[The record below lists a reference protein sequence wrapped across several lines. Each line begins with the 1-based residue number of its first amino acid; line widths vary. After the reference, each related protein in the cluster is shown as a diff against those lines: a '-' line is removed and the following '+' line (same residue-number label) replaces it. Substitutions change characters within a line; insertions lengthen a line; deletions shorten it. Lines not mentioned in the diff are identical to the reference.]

1 MPVRLSGA
9 LSGVIVAAVVVPQ
22 ALARPDSGA
31 QPSSFEGRPKVSL
44 QASLGADFGRS
55 HDRWRQRTV
64 SAFTAVEVLPPA
76 SRSYSIRVVPKPK
89 GRFMIVEVDPWPHAN
104 R

>member
-9 LSGVIVAAVVVPQ
+9 LLGLIVAAVVVPQ
-22 ALARPDSGA
+22 ALARPDPGA
-31 QPSSFEGRPKVSL
+31 QPSKDRPKVSL
-44 QASLGADFGRS
+44 RASLGADFGGP
-55 HDRWRQRTV
+55 HDRWRQRTL
-64 SAFTAVEVLPPA
+64 SAFTVVEVLPPE

-89 GRFMIVEVDPWPHAN
+89 GRFMIVEVDPWPDAT